1 MECLPEVFSSIADL
15 TIRPSEEELLQE
27 SLGEETFKQVRD
39 CLLQH
44 GIVVLEGVMPKEKCR
59 VLHEKMKEDLQNIL
73 SLPTDKQNT
82 NYSAGHVS
90 IIFFNFPLPVPLC
103 NLRRSNM
110 YRPRF
115 HLTFSVRW

>member
-90 IIFFNFPLPVPLC
+90 HIAIFSLVPC
-103 NLRRSNM
+103 VTSLRRYNM
-110 YRPRF
+110 HRPRSRP
-115 HLTFSVRW
+115 TFSVRW